1 MIKSFTIENI
11 DNGTSMSFGQTT
23 SFECLYKDDGV
34 DWGNAPATH
43 STFSYPTQL
52 GEYISSTT
60 VKGRNISIMG
70 FIYYLPTEEERLT
83 MSPSELM
90 EYCQGQMMKKK
101 SILNSIVNPMQH
113 VRIRIGDYYIEGKPE
128 NSIVYGN
135 NVSSN
140 NEYFCSFLISIFCNN
155 PMFRKTTLPKTVLN
169 GTNGAFHFPLVFP
182 KGEGI
187 IMGVRSSYRLI
198 AIENE
203 GNVPTGCIIRIKS
216 NGVVKNPT
224 ITNVDTGEFIAITKT
239 MEEGEVI
246 EINTNDG
253 NEKGVKGYIDDEEL
267 NYFLYWDFQNTW
279 LKFPIGTSLVGY
291 SLEEGDTSQI
301 EILITLNPLK
311 YALED
316 M

>member
-1 MIKSFTIENI
+1 MIKNFRIENI
-11 DNGTSMSFGQTT
+11 DNGESMSFGQTT
-23 SFECLYKDDGV
+23 PSECLYKDDGV

-43 STFSYPTQL
+43 STFSYPSQL

-60 VKGRNISIMG
+60 VRGRNISIVG
-70 FIYYLPTEEERLT
+70 FIYYLPTEEERSS
-83 MSPSELM
+83 MDSSQLM
-90 EYCQGQMMKKK
+90 EYCQAQMMKKK
-101 SILNSIVNPMQH
+101 GLLNSIINPMQR
-113 VRIRIGDYYIEGKPE
+113 VRIHIGDYYIEGKPE
-128 NSIVYGN
+128 KSIVYGN

-155 PMFRKTTLPKTVLN
+155 PMFRKYTLPTTVLN
-169 GTNGAFHFPLVFP
+169 GVEGKFHFPLIFP
-182 KGEGI
+182 KNEGI
-187 IMGVRSSYRLI
+187 IFAVRSSYKLI
-198 AIENE
+198 ALENE
-203 GNVPTGCIIRIKS
+203 GNVPTGCIIQIKS

-224 ITNVDTGEFIAITKT
+224 ITNVNTGEFITINKT
-239 MEEGEVI
+239 LSAGEII

-267 NYFLYWDFQNTW
+267 NYFMYWDFQNTW

-301 EILITLNPLK
+301 EISITLNPLK

>member
-1 MIKSFTIENI
+1 MITSFTIENI

-23 SFECLYKDDGV
+23 SSECLYKDDGV

-101 SILNSIVNPMQH
+101 GILNSIVNPMQR
-113 VRIRIGDYYIEGKPE
+113 VRIEIGDYYIEGKPE
-128 NSIVYGN
+128 KSIVYGN

-140 NEYFCSFLISIFCNN
+140 NEYFCSFLISVFCNN
-155 PMFRKTTLPKTVLN
+155 PMFRKITLPKTVLN
-169 GTNGAFHFPLVFP
+169 GVKGAFHFPLVFP

-187 IMGVRSSYRLI
+187 ILSVRSSYKLI
-198 AIENE
+198 TIENE

-224 ITNVDTGEFIAITKT
+224 VTNVDTGEYITINKT

-267 NYFLYWDFQNTW
+267 NYFMYWDFQNTW

-291 SLEEGDTSQI
+291 SLEEGETSQI
-301 EILITLNPLK
+301 EVSITLNPLK
-311 YALED
+311 YALEG